1 MVNFFLIIIVFILVS
16 YNLVRVYPILLIYIL
31 FMFLI
36 LIQSNAFYNGILT
49 YTSLSLFPQLSSPL
63 PNKVLSFLIMGV

>member
-1 MVNFFLIIIVFILVS
+1 MNFFLILIVFILVS

-36 LIQSNAFYNGILT
+36 LIQSNAFYNGIPS
-49 YTSLSLFPQLSSPL
+49 YTSLSLFPQLSSPYL
-63 PNKVLSFLIMGV
+63 TKSWVP